1 MAYAVH
7 FRFQFRSQND
17 NIYRI
22 DILEDGYT
30 GDIVQRP
37 LGGGPQLRRNRS
49 GAICGTSLEFQA
61 QALVDDEFA
70 DLYTTD
76 AQALRVNL
84 YQNESL
90 IWQGYITP
98 ELYSDPYIAVP
109 YNVKVTA
116 TDNLGELKLSDYTA
130 QGRVSVAALI
140 EDILS
145 HTGLDF
151 DVHWL
156 SAMHPS
162 DPTDVDAED
171 MASATTVN
179 LDHLEGKTLYDVLQK
194 VLDTFH
200 AFIVQQGCSW
210 IIVRETDLEY
220 LRSGATITAPDGST
234 FAIGDFGSMTSE
246 VWWPVGYLSRTVQPA
261 KREKVII
268 SPNNW
273 IKNLLPD
280 TPDSSSHASHVEP
293 TDGSSPY
300 WLLHPWNASL
310 QYQTASIAYR
320 TSWIEW
326 TPASDLVLHL
336 AVQTIGVL
344 AGHKMNVL
352 TAKAQVRVAV
362 SLNGSVAYRYVTP
375 DGTLSASAVDALE
388 IDNKYRDT
396 PEDFSV
402 GIPIFSQMAAQGYTK
417 LYEVYVTLTTT
428 NEKDGV
434 SNVYLFEAN
443 VNYPEQ
449 NKGYQVT
456 CQLDNG
462 ARGKDDNTEI
472 AAADNTNKNI
482 EDVFVTNGLKY
493 TTGGASI
500 EEWASGNILSMPLL
514 EFLARDYCLS
524 IATPR
529 LRMEGILNVPA
540 ATALPLL
547 YRGGGLIYW
556 PDTWDWNLYEDRLD
570 VSMVSLPAAAIQVT
584 SVTRVAEGSGGFAGS
599 SYPGGGGGAAGPSYF
614 EENGSG
620 GVKLLDDY
628 NGLFA
633 KSLEAVNNGDVKGT
647 WKGVTID
654 VAHGGT
660 GLSSIDTAYAI
671 MFSNSSFGFSLLSPN
686 TATTKKFLSQTGNG
700 ASIQSNAPAW
710 SSVGLND
717 RSGGIDYKR
726 GVVISTS
733 GYGLTV
739 IQPNTSSTQ
748 KFLSQTGSGGIP
760 GVPVWSEVTVPAASN
775 SVLGGIKLGYSGGT
789 ATDYAVQVNA
799 SNQAYV
805 RVPWVN
811 TDTTYKLR
819 INGTWNGDTVT
830 GVSLGEVICPTGIG
844 TAGNVLV
851 ANNDG
856 YPSWADT
863 LTLTG
868 QDNSTNHV
876 ALQVGT
882 SAQTAICAYMARS
895 ASTETPSSSTIQPPT
910 GWPATWTSRRP
921 ATSRSAR
928 RPAR

>member
-194 VLDTFH
+194 VL
-200 AFIVQQGCSW
+200 
-210 IIVRETDLEY
+210 EY
-220 LRSGATITAPDGST
+220 LRSGATITAPDGTT
-234 FAIGDFGSMTSE
+234 FDIGDFGSMTSE

-320 TSWIEW
+320 TPWIEW

-352 TAKAQVRVAV
+352 TAKVQVRVAV

-402 GIPIFSQMAAQGYTK
+402 GIPVFSQMAAQGYTK

-428 NEKDGV
+428 NEKDGI

-456 CQLDNG
+456 
-462 ARGKDDNTEI
+462 
-472 AAADNTNKNI
+472 
-482 EDVFVTNGLKY
+482 
-493 TTGGASI
+493 
-500 EEWASGNILSMPLL
+500 
-514 EFLARDYCLS
+514 
-524 IATPR
+524 
-529 LRMEGILNVPA
+529 
-540 ATALPLL
+540 
-547 YRGGGLIYW
+547 
-556 PDTWDWNLYEDRLD
+556 
-570 VSMVSLPAAAIQVT
+570 
-584 SVTRVAEGSGGFAGS
+584 
-599 SYPGGGGGAAGPSYF
+599 
-614 EENGSG
+614 
-620 GVKLLDDY
+620 
-628 NGLFA
+628 
-633 KSLEAVNNGDVKGT
+633 
-647 WKGVTID
+647 
-654 VAHGGT
+654 
-660 GLSSIDTAYAI
+660 
-671 MFSNSSFGFSLLSPN
+671 
-686 TATTKKFLSQTGNG
+686 
-700 ASIQSNAPAW
+700 
-710 SSVGLND
+710 
-717 RSGGIDYKR
+717 
-726 GVVISTS
+726 
-733 GYGLTV
+733 
-739 IQPNTSSTQ
+739 
-748 KFLSQTGSGGIP
+748 
-760 GVPVWSEVTVPAASN
+760 
-775 SVLGGIKLGYSGGT
+775 
-789 ATDYAVQVNA
+789 
-799 SNQAYV
+799 
-805 RVPWVN
+805 
-811 TDTTYKLR
+811 
-819 INGTWNGDTVT
+819 
-830 GVSLGEVICPTGIG
+830 
-844 TAGNVLV
+844 
-851 ANNDG
+851 
-856 YPSWADT
+856 
-863 LTLTG
+863 
-868 QDNSTNHV
+868 
-876 ALQVGT
+876 
-882 SAQTAICAYMARS
+882 
-895 ASTETPSSSTIQPPT
+895 
-910 GWPATWTSRRP
+910 
-921 ATSRSAR
+921 
-928 RPAR
+928 